1 MKNVVFILFFA
12 VAFSSCNTSFSG
24 DTTCLVQMY
33 DPFQIAG
40 INSEGKVVQK
50 LTQVK
55 IRKADTEKLHEGQ
68 DVWLYQYYNSNMG
81 EASEWR
87 VVKYN
92 RYGIDTTI
100 IEEVM
105 PNYGAKT
112 STYKK
117 ARLVKL

>member
-1 MKNVVFILFFA
+1 
-12 VAFSSCNTSFSG
+12 
-24 DTTCLVQMY
+24 MY

-68 DVWLYQYYNSNMG
+68 DVWLYQYYNSSMG